1 MMKNKSILAL
11 VVALCLVLSGYAVM
25 EAQTIRQN
33 FEWVIAKR
41 ITVTLNGITVQRGGV
56 TVTDGGITVEDD
68 GLTLTD
74 DDLTVTSGDITVTAG
89 DVTLA
94 DGDLTLSDNLYLMA
108 QPVIT
113 VTTFFTPTGR
123 YQPVT
128 ATAARGVTV
137 TVGAEGM
144 VVTITNVGT
153 NTITITD
160 TGTLIMAGNLALG
173 QYDNLTLRSDGTRWI
188 ELGRSNN

>member
-1 MMKNKSILAL
+1 MMKNKSVLAL
-11 VVALCLVLSGYAVM
+11 VVTLCIFLSGYAVM

-68 GLTLTD
+68 D
-74 DDLTVTSGDITVTAG
+74 VTVTSGDITVTDG
-89 DVTLA
+89 DVTVV
-94 DGDLTLSDNLYLMA
+94 DGDLTLSDNLFLTA

-128 ATAARGVTV
+128 ATAARGVTM

-160 TGTLIMAGNLALG
+160 TAPLIMAGNLALG

-188 ELGRSNN
+188 EMGRSNN

>member
-1 MMKNKSILAL
+1 MKNKTIWSVVLAL
-11 VVALCLVLSGYAVM
+11 TLLLTGYAALN
-25 EAQTIRQN
+25 AQNIRQN
-33 FEWVIAKR
+33 FEWIIAKR
-41 ITVTLNGITVQRGGV
+41 ITVSLNGITVQRGGV
-56 TVTDGGITVEDD
+56 TVTDGGITVADD

-89 DVTLA
+89 DVTLV
-94 DGDLTLSDNLYLMA
+94 DGDLTLSDNLYLVA

-144 VVTITNVGT
+144 VTTITNVGT

-160 TGTLIMAGNLALG
+160 TGTLIMAPNLALG

>member
-1 MMKNKSILAL
+1 MKNKSLFAL
-11 VVALCLVLSGYAVM
+11 LFALLLFLSGYVVM

-56 TVTDGGITVEDD
+56 TVTDGGV
-68 GLTLTD
+68 TLTD
-74 DDLTVTSGDITVTAG
+74 DDLTVTSGDLTVTEG
-89 DVTLA
+89 DVTVA
-94 DGDLTLSDNLYLMA
+94 AGDLTLSDNLFLTA

-123 YQPVT
+123 YQPIT

-144 VVTITNVGT
+144 VTTITNVST

-160 TGTLIMAGNLALG
+160 TGTLKLSGNAALG
-173 QYDNLTLRSDGTRWI
+173 QYDNITLYSDGTNWI
-188 ELGRSNN
+188 EVGQVDN